1 MFSFLEEWVF
11 EVVERITMDVQGK
24 TIETN
29 KKKTIMQSTTQL
41 RSRISSVYTPPNIPK
56 SAGNY

>member
-29 KKKTIMQSTTQL
+29 KKKNNHAEHHTTK
-41 RSRISSVYTPPNIPK
+41 V
-56 SAGNY
+56 